1 MLLAPK
7 KALAA
12 VGMSMVPELLI
23 FDCDGVLI
31 DSEPASSRV
40 LWQALAASG
49 VSISH
54 AEVHQRF
61 TGYSE
66 ADCHRICIDDLGV
79 AEPGPL
85 FAAARA
91 NLYEE
96 FSRTLAPMRGIAE
109 LIRSLDCRK
118 CVASN
123 SSIERLER
131 SLGLFDLWHAFA
143 PHIFSAEMV
152 ARPKPAPDLFL
163 FCAERLGVAPA
174 KCLVVDDSAYGIK
187 GAIDAGMTAI
197 GFVDLA
203 DPRPNRRAA
212 LLAAGA
218 GAVAEGAE
226 ELAVLLGTHGSGVNP
241 FNRQLGAAA
250 LPA

>member
-1 MLLAPK
+1 
-7 KALAA
+7 
-12 VGMSMVPELLI
+12 MSPELLI

-40 LWQALAASG
+40 LWQALAGSG

-54 AEVHQRF
+54 AEVHARF

-66 ADCHRICIDDLGV
+66 ADCHRICVEELGV
-79 AEPGPL
+79 AEPAPL
-85 FAAARA
+85 FAAAGA
-91 NLYEE
+91 SLYDE
-96 FSRTLAPMRGIAE
+96 FARSLKPMQGIAE
-109 LIRSLDCRK
+109 LIASLDCRK

-123 SSIERLER
+123 SGMERLQR

-143 PHIFSAEMV
+143 PNIFSAEMV

-163 FCAERLGVAPA
+163 FCADQLGVEPSR
-174 KCLVVDDSAYGIK
+174 CLVIDDSTHGIK
-187 GAIDAGMTAI
+187 GAVDAGMTAI
-197 GFVDLA
+197 GFVDPA

-218 GAVAEGAE
+218 EAVATGAE
-226 ELAVLLGTHGSGVNP
+226 ELDALLETNVSRVNQTSHQP
-241 FNRQLGAAA
+241 GAAA

>member
-1 MLLAPK
+1 
-7 KALAA
+7 
-12 VGMSMVPELLI
+12 MSMVPELLI

-31 DSEPASSRV
+31 DSESASSRV

-79 AEPGPL
+79 AEPEPL

-91 NLYEE
+91 NLYGE
-96 FSRTLAPMRGIAE
+96 FAKALQPMRGIAE
-109 LIRSLDCRK
+109 LIASLECRK

-123 SSIERLER
+123 SSMERLQR

-143 PHIFSAEMV
+143 PNIFSAEMV

-163 FCAERLGVAPA
+163 FCADQLDVVPS
-174 KCLVVDDSAYGIK
+174 KCLVIDDSAHGIK
-187 GAIDAGMTAI
+187 GAVKAGMIAI
-197 GFVDLA
+197 GFVDPA
-203 DPRPNRRAA
+203 DPRPDRRAA
-212 LLAAGA
+212 LAQAGATDVATGADELAA
-218 GAVAEGAE
+218 
-226 ELAVLLGTHGSGVNP
+226 LLGGVVPIVNHPRASHGV
-241 FNRQLGAAA
+241 AA